1 MNIFELEDDWKDG
14 YVTKHVPL
22 VVNSNTDGT
31 DKTEIG
37 TAEVDEIPNGD
48 LMVNL
53 TITNPEVAKLLGGT
67 EMRGIIPGPHPMTDD
82 KWKDKE

>member
-1 MNIFELEDDWKDG
+1 M
-14 YVTKHVPL
+14 TKHVRL
-22 VVNSNTDGT
+22 VVNNNTDGT

-67 EMRGIIPGPHPMTDD
+67 EMRGIIPGPYLMTNE
-82 KWKDKE
+82 KWEDKE